1 MKELPMLLELLKHL
15 FRKFNYKLDKEGAR
29 ELTIG
34 EAISKFDKGFFSGFQ
49 VSFWFS
55 HDFNKP
61 RHF

>member
-29 ELTIG
+29 ELIIA

-49 VSFWFS
+49 VSF
-55 HDFNKP
+55 
-61 RHF
+61 